1 MHETNFRLPT
11 IPRFTLPSFIAHV
24 GNRLPQWPHAVA
36 FSAALNAIVK
46 MRVLSE
52 DSLALLEGRTFLIDV
67 QDAGG
72 RASFTFRNGL
82 FRPLFMIPVQYDLI
96 FSAKLSAFLQMAARQ
111 EDPDTLFFKR
121 ELSIEGDTELGSR
134 QEHAR
139 RCGMAKNTRL
149 PGFSASGLS
158 GNAVKGER

>member
-72 RASFTFRNGL
+72 RASFTFRIGL
-82 FRPLFMIPVQYDLI
+82 FRPLFMPPTQHDLI

-121 ELSIEGDTELGSR
+121 DLSIEGDTELGLIV
-134 QEHAR
+134 
-139 RCGMAKNTRL
+139 KNML
-149 PGFSASGLS
+149 DAVEWPKMPGCPVFQHP
-158 GNAVKGER
+158 V